1 MVAVGDSS
9 PGARFRVER
18 VTWIAGLLTLDV
30 LVQSGE
36 LRHAVDAVD
45 SAEPG
50 LRLRVHTVA
59 FVRAANRSP
68 QARTLTVEL
77 MSGDAELLV
86 GRVFEQVA

>member
-1 MVAVGDSS
+1 MVDRGDSS
-9 PGARFRVER
+9 PGARFRIEQVAR
-18 VTWIAGLLTLDV
+18 IAGLLTLDV
-30 LVQSGE
+30 VVLSGE

-45 SAEPG
+45 SAEPS

-77 MSGDAELLV
+77 MSGNAELLV